1 MSPDHL
7 AVTQPLHTPEHLDW
21 PARRP
26 FVRRYG
32 LAVGVVVFAFGL
44 RYLIFDTTDH
54 RFPFIFFVPAAMIA
68 AWYGGMAPGLLATAG
83 GLLLGDF
90 FFLSSHEA
98 LGPVR
103 EGERM
108 AIGLYA
114 VTTTLCVMLFENLH
128 NRIRRL
134 EHALERARH
143 HHHHPK
149 PQPEEH
155 VVVAPEAAISH

>member
-1 MSPDHL
+1 MRRGL
-7 AVTQPLHTPEHLDW
+7 TAFVVEAVFQRD
-21 PARRP
+21 
-26 FVRRYG
+26 
-32 LAVGVVVFAFGL
+32 FGT
-44 RYLIFDTTDH
+44 DDH

-68 AWYGGMAPGLLATAG
+68 AWYGGMAPGLVATVG
-83 GLLLGDF
+83 GLLLGDY

-98 LGPVR
+98 LGAVR

-108 AIGLYA
+108 GIGLYA

-143 HHHHPK
+143 HHQVKLHELSASPGSSATH
-149 PQPEEH
+149 
-155 VVVAPEAAISH
+155 